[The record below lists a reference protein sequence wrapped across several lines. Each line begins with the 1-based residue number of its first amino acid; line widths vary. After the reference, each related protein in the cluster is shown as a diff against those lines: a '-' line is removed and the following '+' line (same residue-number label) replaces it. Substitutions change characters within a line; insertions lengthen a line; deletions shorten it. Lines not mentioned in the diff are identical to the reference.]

1 MQYGN
6 GRYKIEAMTDARQ
19 FKSYYVVW
27 KRHVMTG
34 QRCESAWFKSYYVV
48 WKLANLGRIIPIAIG
63 FKSYYV
69 VWKQK
74 QASHDSRSVSSLN
87 RTMQYGNKSV
97 ETSTQVGSE
106 GLNRTMQYG
115 NNIVILHRASGKGC
129 LNRTMQYGNEDIQEL
144 ISDSENV

>member
-1 MQYGN
+1 
-6 GRYKIEAMTDARQ
+6 
-19 FKSYYVVW
+19 
-27 KRHVMTG
+27 
-34 QRCESAWFKSYYVV
+34 
-48 WKLANLGRIIPIAIG
+48 
-63 FKSYYV
+63 
-69 VWKQK
+69 
-74 QASHDSRSVSSLN
+74 
-87 RTMQYGNKSV
+87 MQYGNKSV